1 MSSVA
6 KFENLK
12 DLIVE
17 LRGQSVLLDADVAEI
32 YGVETKRINEAVKNN
47 PDKFPA
53 GYIIELDKTEWDG
66 LKSKF
71 STSIKG
77 GKVKLPSAFPEKG
90 LYMLATILKSPQ
102 AVQATLAII
111 ETFAKIRQLSRSIQE
126 LSIVKDKADQ
136 KALMQRSGELIA
148 GIFDD
153 DLQTSDTETSIE
165 LNFAVLKFKHTIKKK
180 KNEEYLCPICPKR
193 VEISAGGRCRR

>member
-1 MSSVA
+1 MNAIA

-17 LRGQSVLLDADVAEI
+17 LRGQSVLIDSDVAEL
-32 YGVETKRINEAVKNN
+32 YRVETKRINEAVKNN
-47 PDKFPA
+47 PDKFPS

-71 STSIKG
+71 STSTKG

-126 LSIVKDKADQ
+126 LSVVKDKADQ

-180 KNEEYLCPICPKR
+180 KK
-193 VEISAGGRCRR
+193 

>member
-1 MSSVA
+1 MEKLLV
-6 KFENLK
+6 KVRGNDVICRMRDMVRFENLK
-12 DLIVE
+12 ELIIKI
-17 LRGQSVLLDADVAEI
+17 RGQSILLDSDVADL

-47 PDKFPA
+47 PDKFPN
-53 GYIIELDKTEWDG
+53 GYIVELDKNEWDS

-77 GKVKLPSAFPEKG
+77 GKVKLPSAFTEKG

-102 AVQATLAII
+102 ATQATISI
-111 ETFAKIRQLSRSIQE
+111 VETFSKIRDLSRSIKE
-126 LSIVKDKADQ
+126 LSMAQDKADQ
-136 KALMQRSGELIA
+136 KSLMKKSGELIA
-148 GIFDD
+148 EIFDD

-180 KNEEYLCPICPKR
+180 NK
-193 VEISAGGRCRR
+193 